1 MPIVQKLENRQIIAT
16 LAQDEEILPLL
27 VDEYSIA
34 MIIKADDELRYMI
47 KNSESFYMLPEA
59 KQKSLFGSS
68 SFDVEA
74 VYYQACQAMEE
85 AKSMDDIKWARGEFA
100 AIRRYKDSNQR
111 LAKCDE
117 MIANN
122 TYKQ

>member
-1 MPIVQKLENRQIIAT
+1 
-16 LAQDEEILPLL
+16 
-27 VDEYSIA
+27 

-47 KNSESFYMLPEA
+47 KNSELFYLLPKT
-59 KQKSLFGSS
+59 KQKTLCGNS
-68 SFDVEA
+68 SFDAEA

-85 AKSMDDIKWARGEFA
+85 AKSMDDINWARGEFA

-122 TYKQ
+122 TYKL